1 MAGYPPDVIRDFVE
15 RFGSIAKAEEKARA
29 VPGFGEEI
37 HRVEAEIVWLKG
49 AYLHPPRDELEKLED
64 KRRSLVVEAL
74 APLTPAGPAQKPKPG
89 RGRRDKDVSV
99 LEANRAAR
107 IYVANGGA
115 TDYGVHELYKE
126 ELAADGIAYDAK
138 TGPHLSR
145 PMVAHLMAAIDSER
159 LPWDP
164 AQKSLRISDE
174 FRTRRGR
181 FVIPRRDAARKAK
194 T

>member
-1 MAGYPPDVIRDFVE
+1 MPGPLDPARVLRALAHPELGPELHHLGVRDLTGFGDPEVGIPPEQESYVE
-15 RFGSIAKAEEKARA
+15 DLIEEKL
-29 VPGFGEEI
+29 
-37 HRVEAEIVWLKG
+37 AEPDAK
-49 AYLHPPRDELEKLED
+49 P
-64 KRRSLVVEAL
+64 
-74 APLTPAGPAQKPKPG
+74 QKPKPG

-107 IYVANGGA
+107 VYVANGGA

-145 PMVAHLMAAIDSER
+145 PMVAHLMAAIDGEW

-164 AQKSLRISDE
+164 VRKSLRISDE

-181 FVIPRRDAARKAK
+181 FVIPRRNPARRAK
-194 T
+194 I